1 MFEGFLIMNIEE
13 IKKDYKKMRMPKMD
27 ISINEFNNFDEFVQ
41 RIKKQDRDDEKYILH
56 NKMIPVLFGLFFI
69 IIIML
74 FNPIKNALLLTGTF
88 FIFLGL
94 MSTLILLFIDYRN
107 ISKES
112 YDLSLLAFLKNKKD
126 RLKSWRLT
134 SAKYYITFIVFVS
147 GLIMFNISL
156 LKKFSAEFGITLLT
170 FYLVMLAVAW
180 IIGEHFYRKRHRE
193 KHEPLLKIISEQIDE
208 LSKE

>member
-27 ISINEFNNFDEFVQ
+27 ISINDFNNFNEFVQ

-69 IIIML
+69 TIIML
-74 FNPIKNALLLTGTF
+74 FNPIKTGLLVVGTF
-88 FIFLGL
+88 LIFLGF

-112 YDLSLLAFLKNKKD
+112 YDLSLMAYLKQKEE

-134 SAKYYITFIVFVS
+134 SAKYYLTFIVFVS

-156 LKKFSAEFGITLLT
+156 LKNFSAEFGILLLT
-170 FYLVMLAVAW
+170 SYIAVLAISW
-180 IIGEHFYRKRHRE
+180 IIGEYFYRKRHRE
-193 KHEPLLKIISEQIDE
+193 KHRPLLKIISEQIKE

>member
-1 MFEGFLIMNIEE
+1 MNIEE
-13 IKKDYKKMRMPKMD
+13 IKKDYKKMRMPRMD
-27 ISINEFNNFDEFVQ
+27 ISINDFNNFDEFVQ

-69 IIIML
+69 TIIML
-74 FNPIKNALLLTGTF
+74 FNPIKTALLVVGTF
-88 FIFLGL
+88 LIFSGF

-112 YDLSLLAFLKNKKD
+112 YDLSLLAYLKQKEE

-134 SAKYYITFIVFVS
+134 SAKYYLTFIVFVS
-147 GLIMFNISL
+147 GLLMCNISL
-156 LKKFSAEFGITLLT
+156 LKNFSAEFGIILLT
-170 FYLVMLAVAW
+170 SYIVVLAIAW
-180 IIGEHFYRKRHRE
+180 IVGEYFYRKRHRE
-193 KHEPLLKIISEQIDE
+193 KHGPLLKIISEQITE